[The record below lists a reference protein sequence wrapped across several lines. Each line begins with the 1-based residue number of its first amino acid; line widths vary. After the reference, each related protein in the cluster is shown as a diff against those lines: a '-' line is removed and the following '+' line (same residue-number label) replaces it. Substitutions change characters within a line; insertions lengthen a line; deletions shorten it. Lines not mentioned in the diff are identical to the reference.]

1 MTSKPALL
9 IAIGGLPA
17 TGKTT
22 LADTL
27 AQNFTDMA
35 KETHRINSD
44 TERKTLWAKE
54 NNQACDLYKK
64 LPVEAY
70 SAEFRTKSYTQLFTA
85 VASAIQTNDVVI
97 IDASFT
103 SEDQRTEL
111 ADLAK
116 KQGSLFAGIWLNA
129 TTETM
134 MNRADA
140 RAQSTEKSIS
150 DADGAIVKL
159 QLKSD
164 LGVISWPQ
172 IDANKCT
179 QTVHFHALNAIS
191 NALAL

>member
-1 MTSKPALL
+1 
-9 IAIGGLPA
+9 
-17 TGKTT
+17 
-22 LADTL
+22 
-27 AQNFTDMA
+27 
-35 KETHRINSD
+35 
-44 TERKTLWAKE
+44 
-54 NNQACDLYKK
+54 
-64 LPVEAY
+64 
-70 SAEFRTKSYTQLFTA
+70 
-85 VASAIQTNDVVI
+85 
-97 IDASFT
+97 
-103 SEDQRTEL
+103 
-111 ADLAK
+111 
-116 KQGSLFAGIWLNA
+116 
-129 TTETM
+129 M